1 MQSELKKE
9 KGSGDEEVLIGDDI
23 GRYCSPVPKR
33 YLPSTFLEKP
43 KVDLMRKVKIIS
55 QRIVAH
61 VIRPIDHIIIMST
74 LDEAGL
80 TSVDTVENTIVEDA
94 QYNPKTILAL
104 INSRLIGWFTYV
116 FIYNK
121 AVRTMDFDGYY
132 VGKIPVA
139 MKMGEVDDTISN
151 LVSIMLVLCRQRRV
165 LASMFRNL
173 LANLNM
179 SRKERLDFVFSSPR
193 IAELHGI
200 SLSGTSRINPN
211 ETGTIQR
218 FYIRL
223 EGDCL
228 VVSADVLEQRTKL
241 EIIRL
246 KFENALFRDYFY
258 MALRDYDGVRNFSKS
273 QKLYDAT
280 VTTMIVPRFSKS
292 NLIEDNAKT
301 IGVLMNTLEKEF
313 EKVKHQFCGSP
324 VPKADLAETDRK
336 IRETDAAIDERIFQ
350 IYGLSKDEIALVERE
365 TVPLADYA

>member
-1 MQSELKKE
+1 
-9 KGSGDEEVLIGDDI
+9 
-23 GRYCSPVPKR
+23 
-33 YLPSTFLEKP
+33 
-43 KVDLMRKVKIIS
+43 
-55 QRIVAH
+55 
-61 VIRPIDHIIIMST
+61 
-74 LDEAGL
+74 
-80 TSVDTVENTIVEDA
+80 
-94 QYNPKTILAL
+94 
-104 INSRLIGWFTYV
+104 
-116 FIYNK
+116 
-121 AVRTMDFDGYY
+121 
-132 VGKIPVA
+132 
-139 MKMGEVDDTISN
+139 
-151 LVSIMLVLCRQRRV
+151 
-165 LASMFRNL
+165 MFRNL

-200 SLSGTSRINPN
+200 SLSGTSRIDPN

-258 MALRDYDGVRNFSKS
+258 MALRDYDGTRNFSKS

-301 IGVLMNTLEKEF
+301 IRVLMNTLEKEF

-336 IRETDAAIDERIFQ
+336 IRETDAAIDERIFW